1 MVESAAQ
8 DFLETGEWP
17 TVEVMQR
24 RMDRLRNGIEVQ
36 RALEEM
42 PRFPGEVGGMY
53 WTNVTV
59 PIRMFKH
66 IPGGRNL
73 LPVCL
78 SLVQLS
84 MDVWLSDAEP
94 PSISNTDP
102 ELRSIMPGRAPE
114 VWLRAAQLLQASQPS
129 PLAGGGYG
137 PDGWS
142 YIVNGSFV
150 RRLSDILTIDDFF
163 DAQQE
168 VMEDAEAQ
176 RSGAAHEAIAAPT
189 RHSVFV
195 LMPFTETWSDQAFE
209 LFRQAAT
216 VMNLELAPT
225 LYRSDDIEESDWITV
240 QIVEAIEEADVILA
254 DITGANGNVMW
265 ELGYAQAL
273 KRPVVVVNQEI
284 ESSPFD
290 VHAWRQVEYHLPGRN
305 DEIATIARFL
315 RVALGYRRSST
326 EE

>member
-1 MVESAAQ
+1 MDRAEREAAELAWVDRNRPMVESAAQ

-195 LMPFTETWSDQAFE
+195 LMPFTETWSDSGRHHGGEWQRHVGAGLRPSSQE
-209 LFRQAAT
+209 T
-216 VMNLELAPT
+216 
-225 LYRSDDIEESDWITV
+225 RSCGQPRDR
-240 QIVEAIEEADVILA
+240 VI
-254 DITGANGNVMW
+254 
-265 ELGYAQAL
+265 
-273 KRPVVVVNQEI
+273 PV
-284 ESSPFD
+284 
-290 VHAWRQVEYHLPGRN
+290 
-305 DEIATIARFL
+305 
-315 RVALGYRRSST
+315 
-326 EE
+326 